1 MTRATLV
8 VTTILLLAQCLIA
21 GLLLRVFQQRLSGT
35 RRVAAWCGLAAF
47 EVLVTVGYV
56 AFEPMRLP
64 GLFTTVVGAGAL
76 VYLVTSTAVLI
87 LYFIF
92 RPIRRRLHAETDPSR
107 RRVLNWTGNL
117 ILASPVAAVSYGM
130 FVQRTAFTVR
140 ELDVP
145 IPGLPASL
153 ENLRLLHVSDIH
165 LSPFLSEPE
174 LARMIDATAD
184 LKPHIAFVTGD
195 LITAPGDPLEA
206 CVRQLARIKADAGVF
221 GCMGNHEKYARS
233 EDATTRLAS
242 RVGIRFLRQE
252 AALLRFGDTLLNV
265 VGVDYQPVRSRG
277 RFLKGGEHLVD
288 KAAVNLLL
296 SHNPQVF
303 PSAARQGYDLVLAGH
318 THGGQVNIEIL
329 GDSFNPAQF
338 FTEYVYGLYHF
349 ERSAA
354 YVSRGVGTI
363 GMPVRLGAPPEV
375 SLLRLKKA

>member
-1 MTRATLV
+1 LTRATLL
-8 VTTILLLAQCLIA
+8 VTAVLLLAQCLIA
-21 GLLLRVFQQRLSGT
+21 ALLLRVFQQRLSG
-35 RRVAAWCGLAAF
+35 RRRIAAWCGLAAF
-47 EVLVTVGYV
+47 EVLVAVGYV

-76 VYLVTSTAVLI
+76 VYLVTSTAVLV

-107 RRVLNWTGNL
+107 RRALNWAGNL

-130 FVQRTAFTVR
+130 FVQRTDFVVR

-153 ENLRLLHVSDIH
+153 ENLRLLHISDIH
-165 LSPFLSEPE
+165 LSPFLSELE
-174 LARMIDATAD
+174 LARLIDATVD
-184 LKPHIAFVTGD
+184 LKPHVAFVTGD
-195 LITAPGDPLEA
+195 LITARGDPLEA

-221 GCMGNHEKYARS
+221 GCMGNHEKYAHS
-233 EDATTRLAS
+233 EDATSELAS

-252 AALLRFGDTLLNV
+252 AAPLRFGGSVLNV
-265 VGVDYQPVRSRG
+265 VGVDYQPVRYRG
-277 RFLKGGEHLVD
+277 RFLQGAEHLPD
-288 KAAVNLLL
+288 PAAVNLLL

-329 GDSFNPAQF
+329 GESLNPALF
-338 FTEYVYGLYHF
+338 FTHYVYGLYHLG
-349 ERSAA
+349 RSAA